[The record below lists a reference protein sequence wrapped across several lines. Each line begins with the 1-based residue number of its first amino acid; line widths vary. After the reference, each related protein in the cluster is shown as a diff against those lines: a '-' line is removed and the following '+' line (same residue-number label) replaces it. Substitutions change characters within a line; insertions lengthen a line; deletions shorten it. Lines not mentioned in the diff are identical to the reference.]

1 MATKSGTASKALKSK
16 DLKSRAAKKKYAD
29 PDAPRPGNPVHHP
42 GHSSGHKGISRVDHA
57 KRNTH
62 GWLVRVAWRGEMH
75 VKFYSD
81 GAHGGKDSAKQKA
94 ILYRNR
100 LEKQLGKPRTDRTVM
115 VHHARSETGVLG
127 VHRTIKE
134 GAEVYEVTWSPEP
147 NVVRR
152 TSVSIKKYGEDEAF
166 RRARDIRR
174 KKEKEVFGTMLRAG

>member
-1 MATKSGTASKALKSK
+1 MPRKSNAPTRTVATKSSRKAPG
-16 DLKSRAAKKKYAD
+16 KKRVTD
-29 PDAPRPGNPVHHP
+29 VPRPGNPVHHP

-81 GAHGGKDSAKQKA
+81 GAHGGKDAALTKS

-115 VHHARSETGVLG
+115 VHHERSETGVLG
-127 VHRTIKE
+127 VHRVLKE
-134 GAEVYEVTWSPEP
+134 GAPVYEVTWSPEP
-147 NVVRR
+147 NIVRR
-152 TSVSIKKYGEDEAF
+152 TSVSIRKYGEDEAF

-174 KKEKEVFGTMLRAG
+174 KKEKEVFGTMLRAS